1 MPHGIKYD
9 LAKSPL
15 VTTVA
20 CRSGNML
27 IFYFSKP
34 IRKDAFERKYLDYCE
49 RVCDVIGSRYRGIY
63 LQADEIAYIDL
74 YSRIETGERRIEI
87 VDAFDVKRSL
97 DVKSTIMIKAI
108 MR

>member
-1 MPHGIKYD
+1 MPRGIKYD
-9 LAKSPL
+9 LAESPL
-15 VTTVA
+15 ISTVA

-34 IRKDAFERKYLDYCE
+34 IRKDAFDRKYLDYCD
-49 RVCDVIGSRYRGIY
+49 RVCDVISSRYRGIY
-63 LQADEIAYIDL
+63 LQADELAYIDL

-97 DVKSTIMIKAI
+97 DVKSTIMLKAV